1 MKINVD
7 SISRVVIPKK
17 MMKELGIENEVN
29 VEMVDNK
36 IILTNP
42 TLNNELEFLR
52 KRENKLQTIEMM
64 FASGTVDLDELSKII
79 KEEN

>member
-7 SISRVVIPKK
+7 SVSRIVIPKK
-17 MMKELGIENEVN
+17 MMKELGIGNEVN

-64 FASGTVDLDELSKII
+64 FASGTVDLDELSKIV